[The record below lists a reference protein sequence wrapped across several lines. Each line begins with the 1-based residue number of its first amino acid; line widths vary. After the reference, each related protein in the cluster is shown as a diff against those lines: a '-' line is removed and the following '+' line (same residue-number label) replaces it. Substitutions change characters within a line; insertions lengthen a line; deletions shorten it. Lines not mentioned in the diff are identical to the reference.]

1 MVSGESSI
9 VVSVE
14 GEVEPVLG
22 SHLLHHWLNAVPVVS
37 HGLGGVVGV
46 VTSAVPVFEELGR
59 KRY

>member
-37 HGLGGVVGV
+37 HGLGG
-46 VTSAVPVFEELGR
+46 
-59 KRY
+59 

>member
-1 MVSGESSI
+1 MSGESSI
-9 VVSVE
+9 VVTVE

-22 SHLLHHWLNAVPVVS
+22 SHLFHHRLNAVPVVS